1 MDYRNGN
8 GSVHRDYR
16 IFTGNSNRPLAEAI
30 CKDLDRPLARATVG
44 RFSDGEIQVE
54 IADNV
59 RGMDSF
65 VIQSTCNDANVNL
78 MELLILIDALK
89 RASSGSITAVLPYYG
104 YARQDRKTA
113 SRAPIT
119 AKLVAD
125 LIEAAGATR
134 VVSMDMHAGQI
145 QGFFNVPFDHLY
157 AAPVLLGDMKKRFE
171 GAGQDL
177 VVVSP
182 DAGGVERA
190 RAYSK
195 RLGSGLGIVDKRRTK
210 PNVAEIMN
218 VIGDV
223 RGKVA
228 VLLDDMIDTAGTL
241 TQAANALVDHGA
253 TKVYAY
259 ATHAV
264 LSGPAV
270 ERISKSPLD
279 EVVVTDTVPIRPE
292 TAACRKIRP
301 LTVASLLAE
310 AIRRIHSA
318 DSLSSLFV

>member
-1 MDYRNGN
+1 MAANGN
-8 GSVHRDYR
+8 GYK
-16 IFTGNSNRPLAEAI
+16 IFAGNSNIALARSVCQQLERPLS
-30 CKDLDRPLARATVG
+30 KATVG

-54 IADNV
+54 IAENV
-59 RGMDSF
+59 RGADTF
-65 VIQSTCNDANVNL
+65 VLQSTCSDANQNL
-78 MELLILIDALK
+78 MELLIMIDALK
-89 RASSGSITAVLPYYG
+89 RASAGSIVALLPYYG
-104 YARQDRKTA
+104 YARQDRKVAPRT
-113 SRAPIT
+113 PIT

-145 QGFFNVPFDHLY
+145 QGFFNIPFDHLY
-157 AAPVLLGDMKKRFE
+157 AAPVLLDHMKRKFD
-171 GAGQDL
+171 GQSDNL

-195 RLGSGLGIVDKRRTK
+195 RMNAALGIVDKRRTK
-210 PNVAEIMN
+210 PNVAEVLN

-223 RGKVA
+223 QGKVA
-228 VLLDDMIDTAGTL
+228 ILLDDMIDTAGTL
-241 TQAANALVDHGA
+241 TQAANGLVDKGA
-253 TKVYAY
+253 SRVFAY

-270 ERISKSPLD
+270 ERIQKSALE
-279 EVVVTDTVPIRPE
+279 EVVVTDTI
-292 TAACRKIRP
+292 P
-301 LTVASLLAE
+301 LTPAAQACVKIKQLSTARLFAE
-310 AIRRIHSA
+310 AVKRIYNA

>member
-1 MDYRNGN
+1 MTYQNGR
-8 GSVHRDYR
+8 GADFRVFS
-16 IFTGNSNRPLAEAI
+16 GNSNRKLAEQI
-30 CKDLDRPLARATVG
+30 CKELGKELAGATVG

-54 IADNV
+54 IADNI
-59 RGMDSF
+59 RGFDTF
-65 VIQSTCNDANVNL
+65 VVQSTCPDANTNL
-78 MELLILIDALK
+78 MELLIMIDALK
-89 RASSGSITAVLPYYG
+89 RASAGSITAVIPYYG
-104 YARQDRKTA
+104 YARQDRKVA
-113 SRAPIT
+113 SRSPIT

-125 LIEAAGATR
+125 LLEAAGATR

-157 AAPVLLGDMKKRFE
+157 AAPVLLEHMRKRFD
-171 GAGQDL
+171 GDAQNV

-195 RLGSGLGIVDKRRTK
+195 RLGSTLGIIDKRRTK

-218 VIGDV
+218 VIGEV
-223 RGKVA
+223 QGKVA

-241 TQAANALVDHGA
+241 TQAANALVDKGA
-253 TKVYAY
+253 AKVYAY

-270 ERISKSPLD
+270 ERILKSPIE
-279 EVVVTDTVPIRPE
+279 EVVVTDTIPLAPAAV
-292 TAACRKIRP
+292 ACRKIRA
-301 LTVASLLAE
+301 LSVAGLLAE
-310 AIRRIHSA
+310 AVRRIHSA

>member
-1 MDYRNGN
+1 MEMYGNRPDYRVF
-8 GSVHRDYR
+8 S
-16 IFTGNSNRPLAEAI
+16 GNSNRRLAEAI
-30 CKDLDRPLARATVG
+30 CKELGRPVARATVG

-54 IADNV
+54 IGENV
-59 RGMDSF
+59 RGLDTF
-65 VIQSTCNDANVNL
+65 VIQSTSPDANTNL
-78 MELLILIDALK
+78 MELLIMIDALK
-89 RASSGSITAVLPYYG
+89 RASAGSITAVLPYYG
-104 YARQDRKTA
+104 YARQDRKSA
-113 SRAPIT
+113 PRVPIT
-119 AKLVAD
+119 AKLIAD
-125 LIEAAGATR
+125 LIEAAGTTR

-157 AAPVLLGDMKKRFE
+157 AAPVLLEHMRKRFD
-171 GAGQDL
+171 GDAQN
-177 VVVSP
+177 VVIVSP

-195 RLGSGLGIVDKRRTK
+195 RLGSTLGIVDKRRLK

-218 VIGDV
+218 VIGEV
-223 RGKVA
+223 QGKVA

-241 TQAANALVDHGA
+241 TQAANALMDKGA
-253 TKVYAY
+253 VKVYAY

-270 ERISKSPLD
+270 ERIQKSPI
-279 EVVVTDTVPIRPE
+279 EEIVVTDTIPLSP
-292 TAACRKIRP
+292 AAEGCRKIRA
-301 LTVASLLAE
+301 LSVASLLAE